1 MKTVTSQE
9 IWDLVYRAT
18 QRAGFLQAISEVL
31 ADSTTEAE
39 LHGKSTVGLNHLFYY
54 FQAAKNNLIN
64 VTPAVRLHAV
74 TPSMLNTNGDHGPM
88 QFAYHQSEA
97 QFIKAAQNH
106 GIAMLMIKNAF
117 AGGELGY
124 FARRL
129 AKHGLV
135 SLSFANGPAVMSVG
149 GSFDRLVG
157 TNPVSYGIPLDETRA
172 IVIDQ
177 ASAPTARS
185 NFQRYAEREVPIPE
199 GWALNRHG
207 QPTTNAADALEGT
220 LLPFGGYKGGNIALM
235 VEFFAMLGGGDSSYE
250 AAPYFA
256 GERKQGIGASI
267 IAIDAQKLSG
277 YTDRIDTLVHQFIR
291 DRGSKIR
298 ITDLYLK
305 DHPVEVSQYLWS
317 QLDKYSKGGTI
328 EER

>member
-9 IWDLVYRAT
+9 IWDLVFRAT
-18 QRAGFLQAISEVL
+18 QRAGFLRAISEVL

-39 LHGKSTVGLNHLFYY
+39 LHGKSTVGINHLFYY

-64 VTPAVRLHAV
+64 VTPSVRLHAV

-88 QFAYHQSEA
+88 QFAYRQSEA

-129 AKHGLV
+129 ASHRLA
-135 SLSFANGPAVMSVG
+135 SISFANNPAVMSVG

-157 TNPVSYGIPLDETRA
+157 TNPVSYGIPLDDTRA
-172 IVIDQ
+172 LVADQ
-177 ASAPTARS
+177 ATSSMARS
-185 NFQRYAEREVPIPE
+185 NLQRYAEREVPIPE

-207 QPTTNAADALEGT
+207 QPTTDAAEALAGT

-235 VEFFAMLGGGDSSYE
+235 VEFLAMLGGGDSSYE
-250 AAPYFA
+250 AAPYYA
-256 GERKQGIGASI
+256 GGAET
-267 IAIDAQKLSG
+267 G
-277 YTDRIDTLVHQFIR
+277 H
-291 DRGSKIR
+291 RGQ
-298 ITDLYLK
+298 
-305 DHPVEVSQYLWS
+305 HHCH
-317 QLDKYSKGGTI
+317 
-328 EER
+328 